1 MGRFRL
7 LGPDG
12 KSQVTVEYAYGK
24 PVRVD
29 TVVISTQHL
38 DAVDARSKSSDD
50 VMRARDRSVVPANLL
65 DKNTKI
71 LYQPDRAFCRRRS
84 AGRCRT

>member
-1 MGRFRL
+1 MIGFACNETEEYMPLTISLAHKLAKQLAQVRKDGTL
-7 LGPDG
+7 PYLGPDG

-38 DAVDARSKSSDD
+38 DDVDTRTNRSGCAQ
-50 VMRARDRSVVPANLL
+50 ARD
-65 DKNTKI
+65 
-71 LYQPDRAFCRRRS
+71 
-84 AGRCRT
+84 